1 VADIAFAR
9 PAGDNFNAR
18 FQLGC
23 FALCVANL
31 VYAAASL
38 LNGMLILDELGR
50 GMPVDFVNVWAA
62 GRLVLEGN
70 AAAAYDWTIHKNVED
85 LALGYG
91 FAGYFGWHYPPP
103 FLAIAALLA
112 LLPYSTAYAVW
123 VAATLP
129 LYLATIRALVGQ
141 RIGLLLAGAFP
152 AVLSNAMVG
161 QNGFLTAALIGGAVG
176 WLQRRPVLAGICLGL
191 LTYKPHFGLLFP
203 LVLIVGGHWTAF
215 FTAAAVGSGL
225 AAASW
230 LTFGTAAWEA
240 FFHWLPVA
248 SNAFLSNGQADFS
261 KLQSV
266 FGLVR
271 ALGAGESLGW
281 VLQIATSI
289 LIAILLCGLWRRRAP
304 FEMKA
309 AALAAGTLLA
319 TPYIY
324 LYDMVV
330 LAVPVALLTRAALA
344 TRWRAEEIYGLG
356 AAALLL
362 FSFPFVKAPLGL
374 PATSIV
380 LGLVVARALRPETE
394 DVVRTQPAM

>member
-1 VADIAFAR
+1 VADVAFAR
-9 PAGDNFNAR
+9 PAADAFNAR

-31 VYAAASL
+31 VYVVAAL
-38 LNGMLILDELGR
+38 GNGTLILDALGR

-70 AAAAYDWTIHKNVED
+70 AAAAYDWTIHKQVED
-85 LALGYG
+85 AALGYG
-91 FAGYFGWHYPPP
+91 FVGYFGWHYPPP

-112 LLPYSTAYAVW
+112 LLPYSAAYAVW
-123 VAATLP
+123 IAATLP
-129 LYLATIRALVGQ
+129 LYLAAIRALVGQ

-152 AVLSNAMVG
+152 AVLANVMVG

-176 WLQRRPVLAGICLGL
+176 WLRRRPVLAGICLGL

-203 LVLIVGGHWTAF
+203 LVLIVGGHWTVF
-215 FTAAAVGSGL
+215 FTAAAVATGL

-230 LTFGTAAWEA
+230 LAFGAGAWEA
-240 FFHWLPVA
+240 FLHWLPVA
-248 SNAFLSNGQADFS
+248 SDAFLSNGHADFS

-266 FGLVR
+266 FGLAR
-271 ALGAGESLGW
+271 MLGAGESLGW
-281 VLQIATSI
+281 ALQLAASI
-289 LIAILLCGLWRRRAP
+289 LIAVFVCGLWRRPAP

-330 LAVPVALLTRAALA
+330 LAVPVALLTRAALT
-344 TRWRAEEIYGLG
+344 TRWRAEEVYGLG

-362 FSFPFVKAPLGL
+362 FSFPFVKAPVGL
-374 PATSIV
+374 AATLIV
-380 LGLVVARALRPETE
+380 LGLVVARALRPATE
-394 DVVRTQPAM
+394 CVPAARPG

>member
-9 PAGDNFNAR
+9 PPADSFNAR

-31 VYAAASL
+31 VYAAAAL
-38 LNGMLILDELGR
+38 TNGTLILDELGR
-50 GMPVDFVNVWAA
+50 GMPVDFVNVWVA

-70 AAAAYDWTIHKNVED
+70 AAAAYDWAIHKNVED
-85 LALGYG
+85 AALGYN

-103 FLAIAALLA
+103 FLAVAALLA
-112 LLPYSTAYAVW
+112 LLPYSAAYAVW

-129 LYLATIRALVGQ
+129 LYLTTIRALVGQ

-152 AVLSNAMVG
+152 AVLSNVMVG
-161 QNGFLTAALIGGAVG
+161 QNGFLTAALIGGTVG
-176 WLQRRPVLAGICLGL
+176 WLERRPVLAGICLGL

-203 LVLIVGGHWTAF
+203 LVLIVGGHWTVF
-215 FTAAAVGSGL
+215 FTAAAVGSAL
-225 AAASW
+225 ALASW
-230 LTFGTAAWEA
+230 LAFGAAAWEA

-248 SNAFLSNGQADFS
+248 SNAFLSNGEADFS

-266 FGLVR
+266 FGLAR
-271 ALGAGESLGW
+271 TLGSAESLGW
-281 VLQIATSI
+281 ALQITTTI
-289 LIAILLCGLWRRRAP
+289 LIAVFVYWLWRRRAP

-309 AALAAGTLLA
+309 AALAAATLLA

-330 LAVPVALLTRAALA
+330 LAVPVAMLTRAALA
-344 TRWRAEEIYGLG
+344 TRWRAEEVYGLG

-362 FSFPFVKAPLGL
+362 FSFPFVKAPVGL
-374 PATSIV
+374 AATLIV
-380 LGLVVARALRPETE
+380 LALVVARALRPETE
-394 DVVRTQPAM
+394 SVVGLGAAM